1 MDVFWGFEYDTE
13 FYKIGAKIDVIF
25 NDGTH
30 FDGTLEDIHVNDN
43 EIVLDGFVFE
53 LNRIEKVIRTN

>member
-25 NDGTH
+25 HDGTH

-43 EIVLDGFVFE
+43 EIVVDGFV
-53 LNRIEKVIRTN
+53 LS